1 MKFFWRIFYSTITV
15 TMITF
20 SLGSYFL
27 ISVLFNTS
35 LEREINA
42 AYKENDMLRTSFEMA
57 IANTPHYGDLSEDT
71 LKNLAQ
77 SMKISTASGILPI
90 SIDDAGFKNL
100 YTNFNDTL
108 DNAIL
113 KTLSGGVRGY
123 EITKLNGKQAIVT
136 ASAMDVGRQRLYLR
150 NIHDISSI
158 YQAKSEQYTI
168 YQKLILGLILIN
180 GVLIFIIL
188 MWLTN
193 PIKKLSHAVK
203 LVANGD
209 FHERLKI
216 RSKDE
221 IGMLSEDFNLMA
233 DKLEQNI
240 TELKEAKERQE
251 DFVGSFAHE
260 LKTPLTSMIGYADM
274 LRLKKLTDEQNFMA
288 ANYIFE
294 EGKRMEALSLKLLD
308 MIVLKKQEFTKR
320 RIHSADL
327 LESVQGVVQPLL
339 EEKQL
344 DLILSVDD
352 AIIFVEPDLIKTVCI
367 NLIDNAIKAMDNGGH
382 IILTGEKTVEGYCI
396 RIQDSGRGIP
406 KEDLSKIT
414 EAFYM
419 VDKSRSRARG
429 GAGLGLA
436 ICSDIINLHKGE
448 LRFESE
454 LGKGTTVSIYLKE
467 WKS

>member
-1 MKFFWRIFYSTITV
+1 MRFFWRIFFSIITV
-15 TMITF
+15 TIMTF
-20 SLGSYFL
+20 SLGSFFL
-27 ISVLFNTS
+27 ISVLFNSS
-35 LEREINA
+35 LEREVKA
-42 AYKENDMLRTSFEMA
+42 AYEENDMLRTTLEMA
-57 IANTPHYGDLSEDT
+57 IANTPHYGDLSQDT

-77 SMKISTASGILPI
+77 SMKINTASGVLPI
-90 SIDDAGFKNL
+90 SIDDADFKNL
-100 YTNFNDTL
+100 YINFNDTL
-108 DNAIL
+108 DSAIL
-113 KTLSGGVRGY
+113 KTLSSGVRAY
-123 EITKLNGKQAIVT
+123 EIIMLDGKQAVET
-136 ASAMDVGRQRLYLR
+136 ASVLDVGKQRLYLR

-158 YQAKSEQYTI
+158 YQAKSEQYKI
-168 YQKLILGLILIN
+168 FQKLILGLFLIS
-180 GVLIFIIL
+180 GILIFIIL
-188 MWLTN
+188 LWLTN

-274 LRLKKLTDEQNFMA
+274 LRSKKLTDEQSFMA

-308 MIVLKKQEFTKR
+308 IIVLKKQEFNKR
-320 RIHSADL
+320 RIHAADL

-344 DLILSVDD
+344 DLVLSVQDG
-352 AIIFVEPDLIKTVCI
+352 IITVEPDLIKTVCI
-367 NLIDNAIKAMDNGGH
+367 NVIDNAIKAMDNEGQ
-382 IILTGEKTVEGYCI
+382 ILLSGENTADGYCI

-436 ICSDIINLHKGE
+436 LCSDIINLHQGE

-454 LGKGTTVSIYLKE
+454 LGVGTTVSIYLKE
-467 WKS
+467 